1 MSEKLYKSIIEDTK
15 TKDFWGELFLRDS
28 LIKELLGKD
37 NHNIMYW
44 AGKKMARKFQIKDA
58 LDLIIF
64 FNQSG
69 LGNLELKS
77 ESTSCVQWNLSGDIV
92 DKRIQNDADA
102 DFMFEAG
109 FLAQTTEQQMGVLAE
124 AEMNPKEDK
133 NGVVLIRVHMDQ
145 KQPSNT
151 PIDNKSFEI
160 INK

>member
-1 MSEKLYKSIIEDTK
+1 
-15 TKDFWGELFLRDS
+15 
-28 LIKELLGKD
+28 
-37 NHNIMYW
+37 
-44 AGKKMARKFQIKDA
+44 
-58 LDLIIF
+58 
-64 FNQSG
+64 
-69 LGNLELKS
+69 
-77 ESTSCVQWNLSGDIV
+77 
-92 DKRIQNDADA
+92 
-102 DFMFEAG
+102 MFEAG